1 MPIRM
6 KPKSYGPVFV
16 RSAADGSLRYGDSA
30 GTIDREH
37 PISGSPAETLLSAIG
52 ACMVLSIAIVAARD
66 ETVLNPFFVEVRAMK
81 SEQPPS
87 HFGQY
92 QIRVSAELTTD
103 RQVAEAIVK
112 SAKSVCTISN
122 SLNGEIVLAVD
133 A

>member
-1 MPIRM
+1 M
-6 KPKSYGPVFV
+6 KPTPYGPVFV
-16 RSAADGSLRYGDSA
+16 CSAADGSLRYGESA
-30 GTIDREH
+30 GAIDRAH

-66 ETVLNPFFVEVRAMK
+66 ETALKPFFVEVRATK

-92 QIRVSAELTTD
+92 QIRVSGELTTD

-122 SLNGEIVLAVD
+122 SLNGEFALAVD